1 MLSIFY
7 QLSTRFLKRFF
18 FYIISSRIFLFVNL
32 KNGFHISVLSN
43 AAVHVA
49 NEVKISLSTL
59 KCWFNE
65 FKVFWTPFNE
75 RWNGRPMNRIWIKV
89 ANYPK
94 ALLCVQ
100 KQWHD
105 HLHRL
110 KCVILKANFGGS
122 PTSYRINEL
131 IQWKISLSKLHA
143 ENGASEKVKSY
154 KEWIT
159 TKQKQEG
166 SNRIAESDSDWPQ
179 ANINPNRKWCGT

>member
-1 MLSIFY
+1 MGFTFPFCRTQQFTLQIKSKFHY
-7 QLSTRFLKRFF
+7 QRL
-18 FYIISSRIFLFVNL
+18 
-32 KNGFHISVLSN
+32 N
-43 AAVHVA
+43 ADLM
-49 NEVKISLSTL
+49 NSKS
-59 KCWFNE
+59 F
-65 FKVFWTPFNE
+65 E
-75 RWNGRPMNRIWIKV
+75 RRSMNDRMASYERRNGRPMNRIWIKV

-100 KQWHD
+100 KQWHE